1 MEIKK
6 FEIDFVRRTKD
17 LLKYNGPWDM
27 TNLINCTLGLIIL
40 PYENIQENPP
50 PFWNTELDKIT
61 NLPSF
66 ELLRFEPIKEIKGPE
81 FKYYPKTLKVLLQ
94 KIRHGLAHQNIEP
107 INENGQFTGV
117 IIKNYYP
124 SNSGNLDLEVHFSQQ
139 ELKNFALFIADEYLK
154 NRTPAKTS
162 N

>member
-6 FEIDFVRRTKD
+6 FEIDFVQRTKE
-17 LLKYNGPWDM
+17 LLRYNGPWDM

-40 PYENIQENPP
+40 PYENIQGSPP
-50 PFWNTELDKIT
+50 PFWNTELDKIA

-66 ELLRFEPIKEIKGPE
+66 KLQCFEPIKEMKESGFI
-81 FKYYPKTLKVLLQ
+81 YYPKTLKVLLQ

-107 INENGQFTGV
+107 VNENGQFTGV

-124 SNSGNLDLEVHFSQQ
+124 PNSGNLDLEVHFSQR
-139 ELKNFALFIADEYLK
+139 ELKDFALFIADEYLK
-154 NRTPAKTS
+154 G
-162 N
+162 